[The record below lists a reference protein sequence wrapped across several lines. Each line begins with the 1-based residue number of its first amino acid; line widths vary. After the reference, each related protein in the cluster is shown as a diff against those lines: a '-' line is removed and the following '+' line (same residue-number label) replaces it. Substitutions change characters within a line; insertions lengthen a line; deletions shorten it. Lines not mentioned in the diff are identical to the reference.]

1 MFVHVYCISLSD
13 SGGTYIGDCVC
24 VHVCMWVCYCM
35 ITAFHYLPMIPI
47 QDGMTAAMWA
57 AMGDHTHTIV
67 VLARMGANIDI
78 QDWVSCRST
87 AVVCIAAC
95 QYLLQ

>member
-1 MFVHVYCISLSD
+1 MYIVLVDLIVGVHKRLCLCACLYVGLLL
-13 SGGTYIGDCVC
+13 
-24 VHVCMWVCYCM
+24 

-87 AVVCIAAC
+87 AVVCIVAC